1 MGTYVR
7 ARKRLLLFGAAV
19 TVMVA
24 AAPAPAS
31 AASWYCEASAVNG
44 SLLGGAVKLPSVKA
58 NAGALACAAQTAGTG
73 IKLPAPLDS
82 AALVAQTSISG
93 AADSPAT
100 QKVASVGGIADL
112 RVDALPELP
121 IKLPEVQL
129 PAGLDAVKVE
139 IPEVLGLLPAQTIT
153 VDLTGQINAL
163 LAGRALPTGDL
174 LRVQGAVAYASAG
187 CVGSAPQLAGA
198 SRVAGI
204 TVLGQELPV
213 DQVVDRTLRLLDSG
227 NIDPSNLDLAGIT
240 LPAGLSLDLP
250 LVGPVVQ
257 TALQQALDALPT
269 IALPEALARVK
280 VTPGEQ
286 TRVGGLLTQRALR
299 VEVGL
304 LGQSIL
310 DAVVGEATVGAGDV
324 NCAPQPALE
333 CAKKALVLVDV
344 FRDRNRVQLLGAAD
358 RKYTGRTVN
367 IVFEA
372 TGKVV
377 ARAKVDDDGAFETTA
392 PLPAAKLRNGNR
404 ARYMAV
410 IGKEK
415 SMNLKLARR
424 MVVSKM
430 TARGGKVSIV
440 GRVLGAMAGG
450 DAREIT
456 VKRRVSCTKLETV
469 GTFRPK
475 SDGTFNIVFKAPKD
489 ARTAV
494 YRLSTQ
500 VLFRE
505 GSSKLFKTYTLPRA
519 VNLLGL

>member
-7 ARKRLLLFGAAV
+7 ARKRLLLIGAAA
-19 TVMVA
+19 TAMAA

-31 AASWYCEASAVNG
+31 AAPWYCEASAVSG
-44 SLLGGAVKLPSVKA
+44 SLLGGKVQLPTVKA
-58 NAGALACAAQTAGTG
+58 NNGNVLGCVAETAGSG

-82 AALVAQTSISG
+82 AALVAQTTVSG
-93 AADSPAT
+93 AASNPAA
-100 QKVASVGGIADL
+100 QKVMAVGGLADV
-112 RVDALPELP
+112 RVPGLTNLPIALPEVP
-121 IKLPEVQL
+121 L
-129 PAGLDAVKVE
+129 PAGLDALKVE
-139 IPEVLGLLPAQTIT
+139 IPAVGLLPAQTIT
-153 VDLTGQINAL
+153 IDVLSQINAL
-163 LAGRALPTGDL
+163 IANRSLLTGDL

-187 CVGSAPQLAGA
+187 CVGNVPQLAG
-198 SRVAGI
+198 SSKVAGI

-213 DQVVDRTLRLLDSG
+213 NEVVERTLKLVDSE
-227 NIDPSNLDLAGIT
+227 NIDPSNLDITGIT

-250 LVGPVVQ
+250 LVGPVLK
-257 TALQQALDALPT
+257 TAIQSTLDSLPT
-269 IALPEALARVK
+269 ISLPAALARVK
-280 VTPGEQ
+280 VTPGDQ
-286 TRVGGLLTQRALR
+286 TRTGSLLTQRALR

-304 LGQSIL
+304 LGQEIL
-310 DAVVGEATVGAGDV
+310 DAVVGEATVGNGDV
-324 NCAPQPALE
+324 DCNPQPALE
-333 CAKKALVLVDV
+333 CQKKALVLVDV
-344 FRDRNRVQLLGAAD
+344 IRRNGRVELLGAAD
-358 RKYTGRTVN
+358 RKYAGKTVD

-377 ARAKVDDDGAFETTA
+377 AQAKVDDEGAFETTA
-392 PLPAAKLRNGNR
+392 PLPPRALRNGNE

-424 MVVSKM
+424 MVVSSM
-430 TARGGKVSIV
+430 TAKGGKVSIV
-440 GRVLGAMAGG
+440 GRVVGAMAGG
-450 DAREIT
+450 DARNIT
-456 VKRRVSCTKLETV
+456 VKRRVSCTKMETV

-475 SDGTFNIVFKAPKD
+475 SDGTFKIVFDAPKD

-505 GSSKLFKTYTLPRA
+505 GSEKLFDTYTLPRA